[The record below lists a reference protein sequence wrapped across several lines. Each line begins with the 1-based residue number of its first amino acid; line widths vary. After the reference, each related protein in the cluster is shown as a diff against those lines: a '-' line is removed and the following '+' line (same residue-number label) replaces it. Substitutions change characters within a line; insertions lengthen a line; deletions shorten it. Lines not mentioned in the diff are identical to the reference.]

1 VKDNVRSIALL
12 STLMVILLM
21 SSIPAF
27 AAELD
32 ATVDPLADAATVTFV
47 ATRTIMI
54 EYEPSSSLG
63 RELEGANENITI
75 AKSES
80 DFTTDMFVSTLN
92 DHLTNDK
99 DTTSRVDGISRIAYA
114 SHLEANGT
122 LAQLRVTLQVDA
134 SITNVILTN
143 EQNDET
149 TLVDA
154 NWRDIVITAPVYVET
169 DEFAGVNINSPMGI
183 LEITH
188 PNVTSVLSNSDAGS
202 VVNDA
207 LLDFSAIGE
216 VPLDSWNITQS
227 GETTTYSLGKSTMG
241 DDALSAQVDMDDG
254 SIVKVSSITPPQSAQ
269 ITVQAAN
276 VRVVPEFPTMVIF
289 SLLGLMIIA
298 VLVYT
303 RGIKQLSFGHN

>member
-1 VKDNVRSIALL
+1 
-12 STLMVILLM
+12 MVILLM
-21 SSIPAF
+21 SSIPASF

-32 ATVDPLADAATVTFV
+32 ATVDPLANAATVTFV

-54 EYEPSSSLG
+54 EYEPSSSIS

-80 DFTTDMFVSTLN
+80 DFTTDMFVSMLN

-99 DTTSRVDGISRIAYA
+99 DTASRVDGISHIAYA

-122 LAQLRVTLQVDA
+122 LAQLRVTLHVDA
-134 SITNVILTN
+134 SITNVILAN

-154 NWRDIVITAPVYVET
+154 NWRDIVITGPVYVET

-188 PNVTSVLSNSDAGS
+188 PNVTGILLNTDAESVAT
-202 VVNDA
+202 DA

-227 GETTTYSLGKSTMG
+227 GETTTYSLGKSATG
-241 DDALSAQVDMDDG
+241 DERSTQVDMNG
-254 SIVKVSSITPPQSAQ
+254 SIVKVSSITSPQSAQ

-276 VRVVPEFPTMVIF
+276 VRVVPEFPAMAIF
-289 SLLGLMIIA
+289 SLLGLTSIA
-298 VLVYT
+298 VLYA
-303 RGIKQLSFGHN
+303 RGIKQLSFGRN